1 MGLNQALNPTVPS
14 FLHEP
19 QKVYRIKALLCLKG
33 FGSTISPTL
42 GP

>member
-19 QKVYRIKALLCLKG
+19 QKVFRIKALLCFNG
-33 FGSTISPTL
+33 FGSTSSPNL